1 MQTAILPVRQIR
13 KNFCR
18 MGHNPG
24 LNGGIVSMKSAISKF
39 LGTRLAASALVPAL
53 GLLVPLVVLADQ
65 AVLHMEIGDPA
76 RKGRE
81 LPVVLDGIT
90 DTATG
95 DLVTP
100 EEMAKRL
107 ANTGIL
113 FIGENHTNQEFHDV
127 QFRTIRALR
136 EAGREVLIGLEMF
149 PYTAQPLLDNWNSG
163 RYTENGF
170 VELAGWYD
178 NWGYHWNYYRNI
190 FQYAREHGIN
200 FYAVNSPRDVVK
212 SVRTKGFENLTA
224 EEAAHLPP
232 KLDGNDDEH
241 QRMYRA
247 FFDKDDALHMSDS
260 ALEGLY
266 RAQTMWDA
274 TMGWNA
280 LQALKQHGGP
290 NAIIVVLI
298 GAGHVTFGLGAE
310 RQIAAHYDGRISS
323 LVPLTVVD
331 DDGKAVKRVRAS
343 YASFVWGLPEERDT
357 VYPSIGVSLMG
368 SLGKDPGQIIQ
379 VSEKSVA
386 ERAGL
391 KVGDV
396 LLSLGGAPI
405 NSSNSLR
412 KLMANYRWGDVA
424 EAVIRRN
431 GQETGIDINFRRAP
445 PD

>member
-1 MQTAILPVRQIR
+1 
-13 KNFCR
+13 
-18 MGHNPG
+18 
-24 LNGGIVSMKSAISKF
+24 MKSVNRKPATGYF
-39 LGTRLAASALVPAL
+39 AASALAAGLALIVP
-53 GLLVPLVVLADQ
+53 VVAMADQ

-81 LPVVLDGIT
+81 VPVVLDGIT

-95 DLVTP
+95 ELVTP

-107 ANTGIL
+107 ADTGIL

-127 QFRTIRALR
+127 QFRTIKALQ

-149 PYTAQPLLDNWNSG
+149 PYTAQPSLDNWNAG
-163 RYTENGF
+163 RYTEEGF

-190 FQYAREHGIN
+190 FLYAREQGIN

-212 SVRTKGFENLTA
+212 SVRTKGFENLTE

-232 KLDGNDDEH
+232 KLDGNDAEH

-247 FFDKDDALHMSDS
+247 FFDKDDALHMSES

-290 NAIIVVLI
+290 NAIMVVLI
-298 GAGHVTFGLGAE
+298 GAGHVTFGLGSE
-310 RQIAAHYDGRISS
+310 RQIAAHYDGKISS
-323 LVPLTVVD
+323 LVPVTVVD
-331 DDGKAVKRVRAS
+331 DDGEPVKTVRAS
-343 YASFVWGLPEERDT
+343 YASFVWGLPEEIDT

-368 SLGKDPGQIIQ
+368 SLGKEPGQIIQ
-379 VSEKSVA
+379 VSEESVA

-405 NSSNSLR
+405 GSDNSLR
-412 KLMANYRWGDVA
+412 KLMADYRWGDVA
-424 EAVIRRN
+424 KAVIRRD
-431 GQETGIDINFRRAP
+431 GKETGIDINFRRAP
-445 PD
+445 PE

>member
-1 MQTAILPVRQIR
+1 
-13 KNFCR
+13 
-18 MGHNPG
+18 
-24 LNGGIVSMKSAISKF
+24 MKTVNRIAVA
-39 LGTRLAASALVPAL
+39 LAACLATAL
-53 GLLVPLVVLADQ
+53 PLAVMADQ
-65 AVLHMEIGDPA
+65 AVLHMKIGDPA

-81 LPVVLDGIT
+81 IPVVLDGIT

-95 DLVTP
+95 ELVTP
-100 EEMAKRL
+100 DEMAKRL
-107 ANTGIL
+107 AGTGIL

-127 QFRTIRALR
+127 QFRTIRALHD
-136 EAGREVLIGLEMF
+136 AGREVLIGLEMF
-149 PYTAQPLLDNWNSG
+149 PYTAQPLLDNWNMG
-163 RYTENGF
+163 RYTEDGF

-190 FQYAREHGIN
+190 FMYAREHGIN

-241 QRMYRA
+241 RRMYRA
-247 FFDKDDALHMSDS
+247 FFDKDDALHMNEA

-280 LQALKQHGGP
+280 RQALKQHGGP
-290 NAIIVVLI
+290 NAIMVVLI

-310 RQIAAHYDGRISS
+310 RQIAPYYDGRISS
-323 LVPLTVVD
+323 LVPVTVVD
-331 DDGKAVKRVRAS
+331 DDGKKVDKVRAS
-343 YASFVWGLPEERDT
+343 YASFVWGLPEELET

-368 SLGKDPGQIIQ
+368 SLGKEPGQIIQ

-396 LLSLGGAPI
+396 LLSLDGVPI
-405 NSSNSLR
+405 TTDNSMR
-412 KLMANYRWGDVA
+412 KLQAKYRWGDMA
-424 EAVIRRN
+424 RAVIRRD
-431 GQETGIDINFRRAP
+431 GQETTLDINFRRSP

>member
-1 MQTAILPVRQIR
+1 
-13 KNFCR
+13 
-18 MGHNPG
+18 MGY
-24 LNGGIVSMKSAISKF
+24 AISMP
-39 LGTRLAASALVPAL
+39 GTTRVAAGALASLL
-53 GLLVPLVVLADQ
+53 GLTTMPLTLLADQ

-81 LPVVLDGIT
+81 IPLTLDGIT

-95 DLVTP
+95 ELVTP

-107 ANTGIL
+107 AGSGIL

-127 QFRTIRALR
+127 QFRTIKALR

-149 PYTAQPLLDNWNSG
+149 PYTEQPTLDNWNAG
-163 RYTENGF
+163 RYTEEGF
-170 VELAGWYD
+170 VELGRWYE

-190 FQYAREHGIN
+190 FLYAQKNGIN
-200 FYAVNSPRDVVK
+200 MYAVNSPRDVVK
-212 SVRTKGFENLTA
+212 SVRTKGFDKLTP

-232 KLDGNDDEH
+232 KLAADNDEH
-241 QRMYRA
+241 RRMYRA
-247 FFDKDDALHMSDS
+247 FFDKDDALHMNES
-260 ALEGLY
+260 ALDGLY

-290 NAIIVVLI
+290 NAIMVVLI

-310 RQIAAHYDGRISS
+310 RQIDAHYDGRIAS
-323 LVPLTVVD
+323 LVPVTVVD
-331 DDGKAVKRVRAS
+331 DEARPVQKVRAS
-343 YASFVWGLPEERDT
+343 YASFIWGLPEEIDT

-368 SLGKDPGQIIQ
+368 ALGKDPGQIIQ

-391 KVGDV
+391 KVGDILV
-396 LLSLGGAPI
+396 SLDGTPI
-405 NSSNSLR
+405 PTDNTLR
-412 KLMANYRWGDVA
+412 KLMAGYRWGDVA
-424 EAVIRRN
+424 KAGIRR
-431 GQETGIDINFRRAP
+431 GGTDSVVDVSFRRAP
-445 PD
+445 PP

>member
-1 MQTAILPVRQIR
+1 
-13 KNFCR
+13 
-18 MGHNPG
+18 
-24 LNGGIVSMKSAISKF
+24 MKSANPKSAA
-39 LGTRLAASALVPAL
+39 GRLTASALAAGLAL
-53 GLLVPLVVLADQ
+53 TIPVAVLADQ

-81 LPVVLDGIT
+81 IPVVLDGIT

-100 EEMAKRL
+100 EELAKRL
-107 ANTGIL
+107 AGTGIL

-127 QFRTIRALR
+127 QFRTIKALR

-149 PYTAQPLLDNWNSG
+149 PYTAQPLLDNWNTG
-163 RYTENGF
+163 RYTEDGF

-190 FQYAREHGIN
+190 FLYAREHGIN
-200 FYAVNSPRDVVK
+200 MYAVNSPRDVVK
-212 SVRTKGFENLTA
+212 SVRTKGFENLTP
-224 EEAAHLPP
+224 EEAARLPP

-241 QRMYRA
+241 RRMYRA
-247 FFDKDDALHMSDS
+247 FFDKDDALHMNEK
-260 ALEGLY
+260 ALDGLY

-280 LQALKQHGGP
+280 MQALKQHGGP
-290 NAIIVVLI
+290 NAIMVVLI
-298 GAGHVTFGLGAE
+298 GAGHVTFGLGSE
-310 RQIAAHYDGRISS
+310 RQIAAHYDGKISS

-331 DDGKAVKRVRAS
+331 DDGEPVKTVRAS

-405 NSSNSLR
+405 KSDNSLR

-424 EAVIRRN
+424 EAVVRRD
-431 GQETGIDINFRRAP
+431 GKETALDINFRRAP